1 MKHLDFTI
9 DFETCALSANAAP
22 MQVVIVPWRREAES
36 DPFILDDTG
45 EATEEAASA
54 WPEPLELYVDL
65 RTCVTDGYDFDPE
78 TIAWWTRQTYEAKR
92 AVCDGLPQPIDE
104 VTVEIVNYLRRAVE
118 QLHLDSI
125 CLWSQGD
132 TDMGI
137 LRNLCR
143 RHDFDMEEDVIPHT
157 QLRDCRTIIL
167 EAAFIKRAQEIA
179 KSNEEFLRSGKAVS
193 EVEILDSGAV
203 VPCPAVSPQEVLA
216 NPRKAYDLFPTL
228 PSCYAEGRCLHDA
241 LYDALRS
248 TWYTWQAL
256 KTLQQ

>member
-9 DFETCALSANAAP
+9 DFETCALTANAAP
-22 MQVVIVPWRREAES
+22 MQVAVVPWRREAES
-36 DPFILDDTG
+36 DPFVLDDTG
-45 EATEEAASA
+45 EATEEATRA

-65 RTCVTDGYDFDPE
+65 RSCVTDGYDFDPE
-78 TIAWWTRQTYEAKR
+78 TIVWWTRQTYETKR

-104 VTVEIVNYLRRAVE
+104 VTVEIVDYLRRAVE

-143 RHDFDMEEDVIPHT
+143 RHGYDMEEDVIPHT
-157 QLRDCRTIIL
+157 QLRDCRTVIL
-167 EAAFIKRAQEIA
+167 EAAHAKYRKDIKDANKDLHGGDKIVSSMMIGGQMIPCDPDKYLSRP
-179 KSNEEFLRSGKAVS
+179 NE
-193 EVEILDSGAV
+193 
-203 VPCPAVSPQEVLA
+203 
-216 NPRKAYDLFPTL
+216 AYLLFPAL
-228 PSCYAEGRCLHDA
+228 PSRYAEGRCQHDA
-241 LYDALRS
+241 LYDAIRS

-256 KTLQQ
+256 KTLRQ